1 MSIIIDWCTNNQG
14 FLMALL
20 TAIYVIATISLVKIG
35 HQANAISEKN
45 KAPLD
50 NYVQKKQFV
59 FDVFARR

>member
-1 MSIIIDWCTNNQG
+1 
-14 FLMALL
+14 MALL

-59 FDVFARR
+59 FDVFVRR